1 MTDKIKMLF
10 LDNPEMTEQIE
21 AFCQRDPLFSKVKLE
36 FYETAH
42 EIAQIVGYE
51 LYDRFE
57 QRFGLYTARVLA
69 WACVKR
75 WFPLYS
81 PKCPNTPTPTV
92 MARKRNRAA

>member
-42 EIAQIVGYE
+42 EIA
-51 LYDRFE
+51 R
-57 QRFGLYTARVLA
+57 
-69 WACVKR
+69 
-75 WFPLYS
+75 
-81 PKCPNTPTPTV
+81 
-92 MARKRNRAA
+92 

>member
-1 MTDKIKMLF
+1 MNDKIKMLF

-57 QRFGLYTARVLA
+57 QRFGLYTARSSD
-69 WACVKR
+69 
-75 WFPLYS
+75 LYYLFGLGLRQEVVS
-81 PKCPNTPTPTV
+81 ALQPNLP
-92 MARKRNRAA
+92 